1 MSSGDGGPGRQLE
14 SSSVAVPMKGAEMEN
29 NTAVNGNIG
38 PDQIIADAN
47 NLISRI
53 ERIKKIDP
61 CEIASLQVFAINYI
75 SKICAVVSC
84 GITETVLKA
93 YVHLAT
99 QLWID
104 RERYLNT
111 RDFRTQRI
119 GGHNSAY
126 HIHVLRSIIKIA
138 KKLKKLAEKS

>member
-1 MSSGDGGPGRQLE
+1 
-14 SSSVAVPMKGAEMEN
+14 MEN

-53 ERIKKIDP
+53 ERIKKVDP

-84 GITETVLKA
+84 GITETVPKA

-119 GGHNSAY
+119 FDEPASIEAGIEQQECAPSNHGFGLAC
-126 HIHVLRSIIKIA
+126 IRS
-138 KKLKKLAEKS
+138 KKQIQGWCG